1 MGFFKLIFQLVL
13 AAVII
18 VSVVAVFF
26 SSQKQQFSTVDLNSY
41 VENDITGTG
50 PAATLSKVKPVTE
63 QEIID
68 LITATSGPVTVS
80 GVHHSL
86 GGQITY
92 EHSLFLDLSDFD
104 EVLEFDTA
112 KKLITVQSGIRW
124 SQIQQIIDPHNLS
137 IKIMQDQ
144 NDYTVGGSLSVN
156 AHGRYVND
164 GSIINS
170 VKSIRIVLPNG
181 RIYDASPEQNSV
193 LFYGAIG
200 GFGGVGVIVQ
210 ATLELVD
217 NIALERSTTTVS
229 FNEFNNYF
237 NGNILS
243 DDSVVLH
250 QAILYPPSFESLLDV
265 SWRKTDKP
273 LTDDRR
279 LQENLEEPWWE
290 SVLLTLRAK
299 STLLHRFQKSLFD
312 PYLYGDEAVVT
323 RNFESS
329 SSLRHA
335 GFITSDDSTMA
346 MQEYLVPV
354 NRFEIFVFNLR
365 DIFSRHQAD
374 IFRVLISYLPQDH
387 GGLLAGSSVHVYSF
401 KIIYLQGKNKQSH
414 DQVESWTSELVRASI
429 ESNGVHILPYT
440 VHDSTQ
446 QLYKAYPASRNIFEL
461 KKNVDPADRFR
472 NLFWEQHHQAVYAS
486 AQRQLNFPVNS
497 LGLN

>member
-1 MGFFKLIFQLVL
+1 MGFLKLIFQLVL
-13 AAVII
+13 VTIII
-18 VSVVAVFF
+18 VSVVAVYF
-26 SSQKQQFSTVDLNSY
+26 SSQKKQFSTVDLNSY

-50 PAATLSKVKPVTE
+50 PAASLSKVKPVTE

-104 EVLEFDTA
+104 EVLEFDTE
-112 KKLITVQSGIRW
+112 KKLITVQSGISW
-124 SQIQQIIDPHNLS
+124 SQIQQVIDPHNLS
-137 IKIMQDQ
+137 IKIMQDH

-156 AHGRYVND
+156 AHGRYVSD

-181 RIYDASPEQNSV
+181 QIYDASPDQNSA

-217 NIALERSTTTVS
+217 NIPLERSIKTLS

-237 NGNILS
+237 KGNVLN

-250 QAILYPPSFESLLDV
+250 QAILYPPNFESLLNI
-265 SWRKTDKP
+265 SWKKTDKP

-279 LQENLEEPWWE
+279 LQENLDEPWWE
-290 SVLLTLRAK
+290 SLLLTLRAK
-299 STLLHRFQKSLFD
+299 STLLHRFQKNLFD

-323 RNFESS
+323 RNLETS

-335 GFITSDDSTMA
+335 GFIASDDSTMA
-346 MQEYLVPV
+346 MQEYLIPV

-365 DIFSRHQAD
+365 DIFSRHKAD
-374 IFRVLISYLPQDH
+374 IFKILISYLPQDH
-387 GGLLAGSSVHVYSF
+387 GGLLAGSTAHVYTF
-401 KIIYLQGKNKQSH
+401 KIIYLQGKNQQSH
-414 DQVESWTSELVRASI
+414 DQVESWTNELVRAST
-429 ESNGVHILPYT
+429 ESNGVHILPYY

-446 QLYKAYPASRNIFEL
+446 QLYNAYPSSGKFFEL
-461 KKNVDPADRFR
+461 KKNVDPNDRFR
-472 NLFWEQHHQAVYAS
+472 NLFWEQHHQAVYAG
-486 AQRQLNFPVNS
+486 AQRQLNVPVNS
-497 LGLN
+497 FDQE

>member
-1 MGFFKLIFQLVL
+1 MGFLKLIFQLVL
-13 AAVII
+13 VAVII
-18 VSVVAVFF
+18 VSVVAVYF

-41 VENDITGTG
+41 VENDITGTE

-68 LITATSGPVTVS
+68 LIAATSGPVTVS

-156 AHGRYVND
+156 AHGRYVSD

-181 RIYDASPEQNSV
+181 QIYDASPEQNSS

-217 NIALERSTTTVS
+217 NIALERSIKTLS

-237 NGNILS
+237 NGNILN

-250 QAILYPPSFESLLDV
+250 QAILYPPSFESLLNI

-279 LQENLEEPWWE
+279 LQENVDEPWWE

-299 STLLHRFQKSLFD
+299 SELLHRFQKNLFD
-312 PYLYGDEAVVT
+312 PYLYGEEAVVT
-323 RNFESS
+323 RNLETS

-335 GFITSDDSTMA
+335 GFIASDDSTMA

-365 DIFSRHQAD
+365 DIFSRHKAD
-374 IFRVLISYLPQDH
+374 IFKVLISYLPQDH
-387 GGLLAGSSVHVYSF
+387 GGLLAGSTAHVYSF
-401 KIIYLQGKNKQSH
+401 KIIYLQGKNQQSH

-429 ESNGVHILPYT
+429 ESNGVHILPYY

-446 QLYKAYPASRNIFEL
+446 QLYKAYPASSKFFEL
-461 KKNVDPADRFR
+461 KKNVDPNDRFR
-472 NLFWEQHHQAVYAS
+472 NLFWEQHHQAVYAD
-486 AQRQLNFPVNS
+486 AQRQLNVPVNS
-497 LGLN
+497 LGQN

>member
-13 AAVII
+13 VSVII
-18 VSVVAVFF
+18 VSVVAVYF

-41 VENDITGTG
+41 VEDDITGTG

-68 LITATSGPVTVS
+68 LIAATSGPVTVS

-86 GGQITY
+86 GGQVTY

-104 EVLEFDTA
+104 DVLEFDTE
-112 KKLITVQSGIRW
+112 KKQITVQSGIRW

-137 IKIMQDQ
+137 IKIMQDN

-156 AHGRYVND
+156 AHGRYVSE

-181 RIYDASPEQNSV
+181 QIYDASPEHNSA

-217 NIALERSTTTVS
+217 NIALERSIKTLS

-237 NGNILS
+237 NGNILN

-250 QAILYPPSFESLLDV
+250 QAILYPPSFESLLNI

-273 LTDDRR
+273 LTDVRR

-299 STLLHRFQKSLFD
+299 SKLLHRFQKNLFD
-312 PYLYGDEAVVT
+312 PYLYGEATVVT
-323 RNFESS
+323 RNFETS
-329 SSLRHA
+329 SSLRQA
-335 GFITSDDSTMA
+335 GFIASDDSTMV

-365 DIFSRHQAD
+365 DIFSRHKAD
-374 IFRVLISYLPQDH
+374 IFKVLISYLPQDH
-387 GGLLAGSSVHVYSF
+387 GGLLAGSTAHVYSF

-414 DQVESWTSELVRASI
+414 DQVESWTSELVRASS
-429 ESNGVHILPYT
+429 ESNGVHILPYPI
-440 VHDSTQ
+440 HNSTR
-446 QLYKAYPASRNIFEL
+446 QLYKAYPASSNFFEL
-461 KKNVDPADRFR
+461 KKSVDPDDRFK
-472 NLFWEQHHQAVYAS
+472 NLFWEQHHHAIYAD
-486 AQRQLNFPVNS
+486 AQRQLNVPVNS
-497 LGLN
+497 LGQY